1 MPKFRTL
8 LKNRNFVLY
17 SAGQAFSQFADRL
30 VQIVLIGFL
39 YKRWPGSTLMLAKLL
54 FFTVIPSFIISPL
67 AGVYTDRWDK
77 RYIMI
82 ISDIFRA
89 IAILMVP
96 LFFIYSESIVP
107 LYATIFLVF
116 AAACFFLPAR
126 LAVIPGLVSKE
137 DLLLANSASSMIW
150 VGSGIAGFSLGG
162 FLAEWAGIQNSL
174 YINSAVYFIS
184 AVSFIMLLFSMKNG
198 KSKNKTHEKSPG
210 ITTVLKKSFFYDLK
224 EGLKILFLDKKIR
237 FVGYVFFIF
246 SSLLGALYVVLVVF
260 IQETMHSMTRDI
272 GIFGM
277 CLFVGI
283 LVGSYI
289 FGKIGERFA
298 RMKTMFVSLFLAGVA
313 ISMFAISLKLW
324 ESFFMGVL
332 SSIFLGFVIS
342 PLYVTANTIIHES
355 IEENVRGRIF
365 SSIGILMNLGF
376 IVFMF
381 LASAVAE
388 HIGRFWILIL
398 CGLGFSVFGLVNILA
413 GNSKKAT
420 SF

>member
-39 YKRWPGSTLMLAKLL
+39 YKRWPGSTLMLAKLF
-54 FFTVIPSFIISPL
+54 FFTVVPSFIISPL

-96 LFFIYSESIVP
+96 VFFIYSKSIIP
-107 LYATIFLVF
+107 IYTMIFFVF
-116 AAACFFLPAR
+116 TAACFFLPAR

-137 DLLLANSASSMIW
+137 ELLIANSASSMVW
-150 VGSGIAGFSLGG
+150 VASGIAGFSLGG
-162 FLAEWAGIQNSL
+162 FLAEWAGIRNSL
-174 YINSAVYFIS
+174 YVNSAVYFIS
-184 AVSFIMLLFSMKNG
+184 ALSFIMLLFSMKNG
-198 KSKNKTHEKSPG
+198 KAKQESHEKSPG

-224 EGLKILFLDKKIR
+224 EGLKILFIDRKIR
-237 FVGYVFFIF
+237 FIGYIFFIF

-277 CLFVGI
+277 CLFIGI
-283 LVGSYI
+283 LVGSYV

-298 RMKTMFVSLFLAGVA
+298 KMKTIFTSLFLAGVA
-313 ISMFAISLKLW
+313 ITIFAISLRFW
-324 ESFFMGVL
+324 ESFFLGVL
-332 SSIFLGFVIS
+332 SSVFLGLVIS
-342 PLYVTANTIIHES
+342 PIYVTSNTIIHES
-355 IEENVRGRIF
+355 IEENLRGRIF
-365 SSIGILMNLGF
+365 SSLGIIMNLGF

-381 LASAVAE
+381 LASVLAE
-388 HIGRFWILIL
+388 HTGRFWILIL
-398 CGLGFSVFGLVNILA
+398 CGAGFSVFGLVNLLA
-413 GNSKKAT
+413 GNLKKAT